1 MIKLRLPEA
10 DFDADHDLQWLY
22 ALIDPLLRLIDPEKD
37 RLELQ
42 RLRGEIE
49 KVRRELHKLSREA
62 FESPAPE
69 GIITEADQ
77 RKRQRA
83 VAKIE
88 KQIEYLERCVA
99 ELEAKYGTDMPLN

>member
-1 MIKLRLPEA
+1 MV
-10 DFDADHDLQWLY
+10 D
-22 ALIDPLLRLIDPEKD
+22 LIDPEQD

-62 FESPAPE
+62 FETPAPE
-69 GIITEADQ
+69 GIMTEADH
-77 RKRQRA
+77 RRRQRA

-88 KQIEYLERCVA
+88 RKIEYLERCVA
-99 ELEAKYGTDMPLN
+99 ELEAKYGTDRPLH